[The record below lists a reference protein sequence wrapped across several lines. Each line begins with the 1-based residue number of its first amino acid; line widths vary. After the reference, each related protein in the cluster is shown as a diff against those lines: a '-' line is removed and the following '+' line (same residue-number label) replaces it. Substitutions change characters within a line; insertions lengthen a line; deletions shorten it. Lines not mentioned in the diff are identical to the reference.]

1 MEHNFLQPFS
11 VRWTQRL
18 PPNKDSLEREKKKIY
33 ISWLK
38 KKSTM
43 WKLQVKLHLG
53 ENEDCSLGDNTSD
66 SSEKLLQRGTGEGQY
81 ICDFGE
87 GRVHAIK
94 HIFFPEGFC

>member
-1 MEHNFLQPFS
+1 MEHSFHGDLSKNEFYG
-11 VRWTQRL
+11 VIEEATQ
-18 PPNKDSLEREKKKIY
+18 KWF
-33 ISWLK
+33 SWLGGPI
-38 KKSTM
+38 
-43 WKLQVKLHLG
+43 LQCQQKDARAEVYLG
-53 ENEDCSLGDNTSD
+53 QNEDCSLEESTSD